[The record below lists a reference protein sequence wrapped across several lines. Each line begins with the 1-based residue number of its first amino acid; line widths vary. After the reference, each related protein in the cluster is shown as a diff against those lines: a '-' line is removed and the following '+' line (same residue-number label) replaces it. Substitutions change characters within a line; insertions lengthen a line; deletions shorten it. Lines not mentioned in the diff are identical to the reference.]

1 MPAQALCSRRD
12 GEYVAEPRREL
23 RIVRAKAL
31 GSYSLS
37 ATKVIINY
45 KLIERLIDARLDPL
59 EWARGFKYF

>member
-1 MPAQALCSRRD
+1 MKKVAYIRGASASTS
-12 GEYVAEPRREL
+12 EYVAEPRREL

-45 KLIERLIDARLDPL
+45 KLIERLIDA
-59 EWARGFKYF
+59 